1 MNNNY
6 LDKKR
11 ILSQSVLG
19 FEFEFFSEMTRKE
32 IAEDLGKF
40 LGKKIHTS
48 STYHSRFKPTQD
60 VFKLEP
66 DYSGGE
72 KMMELITGPIPYD
85 ESMLILSRVLSW
97 IRENGWTSE
106 KSAFQFN
113 LSFDE
118 GILKHKNKISQIDK
132 LRFIL
137 GLNEDFIYERFGNRR
152 HNLYARSVRDL
163 TPINKFMMAEKV
175 NNVDSKLFK
184 LPDTKYYGIN
194 FSKITNDYFEVRYLG
209 GKGYERKSKEI
220 QEIIDYIILYTHDVL
235 SGQLAYSAEEV
246 EKLNDMLKRHRK
258 MVQSFSSYDIFKVNY
273 PNLILL
279 VNLKGD
285 YETVRSMFPILKD
298 KLYQIIFECNI
309 TSGVLNYDSDNSRF
323 QIKDAKATQ
332 CWNLSKMDLIDCE
345 ITYGNLDGC
354 RLMNTKISEC
364 MMDECSLM
372 GSVNVEKSKLIKC
385 ILNPGNKVIDSF
397 IDSRFN
403 TVNCEVE
410 GGILRSGRIGG
421 SAKISNSTEI
431 TEDRS
436 WDYTLPRNPAKL
448 YKFSDE
454 NVMDKDVEFKDKN
467 EIKNMLFNRDDGSG
481 INKRSSG

>member
-1 MNNNY
+1 MNNTY

-32 IAEDLGKF
+32 ISEDLGKF
-40 LGKKIHTS
+40 LGKKIHVS
-48 STYHSRFKPTQD
+48 STYHSKFKPTSD
-60 VFKLEP
+60 IFKVEP

-72 KMMELITGPIPYD
+72 KMVELITGPMKYD
-85 ESMLILSRVLSW
+85 EAMIVLSRVLSW
-97 IRENGWTSE
+97 IRDNGWTTE
-106 KSAFQFN
+106 KCAFQFN

-118 GILKHKNKISQIDK
+118 GILKHKNKVSQIDK

-163 TPINKFMMAEKV
+163 TPINKFMMTEKV
-175 NNVDSKLFK
+175 NSVDSKLFK
-184 LPDTKYYGIN
+184 LPSTKYYGIN
-194 FSKITNDYFEVRYLG
+194 FSKITQDYFEVRYLG
-209 GKGYERKSKEI
+209 GRGYEKKSREI

-258 MVQSFSSYDIFKVNY
+258 MIQSFSNYDIFKVNY

-285 YETVRSMFPILKD
+285 YETVKSMFPIIRD
-298 KLYQIIFECNI
+298 KLYEIIFESNI
-309 TSGVLNYDSDNSRF
+309 NNGVLNYDSDNGRY
-323 QIKDAKATQ
+323 QIKEAKATQ
-332 CWNLSKMDLIDCE
+332 CWSLEKIDLVDCE
-345 ITYGNLDGC
+345 ITYGNLHGC
-354 RLMNTKISEC
+354 RLINTKISEC
-364 MMDECSLM
+364 MLDECSLM

-385 ILNPGNKVIDSF
+385 VLNPGNKVIDSF
-397 IDSRFN
+397 VDSRFN
-403 TVNCEVE
+403 TINCEVE
-410 GGILRSGRIGG
+410 GGILRSGWIGNA
-421 SAKISNSTEI
+421 AKISNSTEI
-431 TEDRS
+431 TKDRS

-448 YKFSDE
+448 YKFTDE
-454 NVMDKDVEFKDKN
+454 NVKEEDIAFKDDN
-467 EIKNMLFNRDDGSG
+467 EIKNILFNRDDRSGTNKGSS
-481 INKRSSG
+481 R